1 MHKIFI
7 SYSRQD
13 YAAVVQ
19 LKDEIESLLGYGS
32 CWIDLIGIESDRQF
46 VDVIIDAIDKAVIFL
61 FMYSKHSENSVWTRK
76 EINYANSEKK
86 RIVFLK
92 IDDAEISKYYRFQ
105 FGGHDIIDIEDK
117 KQKKKLLNDLTK
129 WCGLVSPNQE
139 QEQNQEQE
147 PSMEQEPEQDFELKM
162 DFNSNMAHNP
172 NVDLKPKMNF
182 KPKLEINYAKYINS
196 ISKCFSKNWAS
207 FTNYVSHSVCGV
219 IIKGC
224 VLMAILAFAF
234 LFLGWSAVFI
244 LASLVFGV
252 LWYSDE
258 IQNKYPK
265 VGKYILTIR
274 SWSTKFLLGLNSLFS
289 IFWFFTTWGDSDTDL
304 LYFYSC
310 ILILSAALWLLMQL
324 KLIDLGIKTKKE
336 KIAYFG
342 IFVFFYLFSFIVT
355 LIGVYF
361 KTTS

>member
-147 PSMEQEPEQDFELKM
+147 PRM
-162 DFNSNMAHNP
+162 H
-172 NVDLKPKMNF
+172 F

-274 SWSTKFLLGLNSLFS
+274 SWSAKFLLGLNSLFS

-342 IFVFFYLFSFIVT
+342 IFVFFYLCSFIVT

>member
-46 VDVIIDAIDKAVIFL
+46 VDVIIDAIDKAEIFL

-147 PSMEQEPEQDFELKM
+147 PRM
-162 DFNSNMAHNP
+162 H
-172 NVDLKPKMNF
+172 F
-182 KPKLEINYAKYINS
+182 KPKLKINYAKYINS

-265 VGKYILTIR
+265 VGKCILTIR
-274 SWSTKFLLGLNSLFS
+274 SWSAKFLLGLNSLFS

>member
-32 CWIDLIGIESDRQF
+32 CWIDLMGIESDRQF
-46 VDVIIDAIDKAVIFL
+46 VDVIIDAIDKAEIFL

-147 PSMEQEPEQDFELKM
+147 PRM
-162 DFNSNMAHNP
+162 H
-172 NVDLKPKMNF
+172 F

-274 SWSTKFLLGLNSLFS
+274 SWSAKFLLGLNSLFS

-342 IFVFFYLFSFIVT
+342 IFVFFYLCSFIVT

>member
-32 CWIDLIGIESDRQF
+32 CWIDLMGIESDRQF
-46 VDVIIDAIDKAVIFL
+46 VDVIIDAIDKAEIFL

-147 PSMEQEPEQDFELKM
+147 PRM
-162 DFNSNMAHNP
+162 H
-172 NVDLKPKMNF
+172 F

-265 VGKYILTIR
+265 VGKCILTIR
-274 SWSTKFLLGLNSLFS
+274 SWSAKFLLGLNSLFS

>member
-1 MHKIFI
+1 M
-7 SYSRQD
+7 
-13 YAAVVQ
+13 
-19 LKDEIESLLGYGS
+19 
-32 CWIDLIGIESDRQF
+32 
-46 VDVIIDAIDKAVIFL
+46 
-61 FMYSKHSENSVWTRK
+61 
-76 EINYANSEKK
+76 
-86 RIVFLK
+86 K

-105 FGGHDIIDIEDK
+105 FGGHDIIDLEDK

-147 PSMEQEPEQDFELKM
+147 PEQEPEQDFELKM

-172 NVDLKPKMNF
+172 NVDLKPRMHF

-265 VGKYILTIR
+265 VGKCILTIR
-274 SWSTKFLLGLNSLFS
+274 SWSAKFLLGLNSLFS

>member
-46 VDVIIDAIDKAVIFL
+46 VDVIIDAIDKAEIFL

-147 PSMEQEPEQDFELKM
+147 PRMEQEPEQDFELKM

-172 NVDLKPKMNF
+172 NVDLKPRMHF
-182 KPKLEINYAKYINS
+182 KPKLKINYAKYINS

-219 IIKGC
+219 II
-224 VLMAILAFAF
+224 M
-234 LFLGWSAVFI
+234 
-244 LASLVFGV
+244 
-252 LWYSDE
+252 
-258 IQNKYPK
+258 
-265 VGKYILTIR
+265 
-274 SWSTKFLLGLNSLFS
+274 
-289 IFWFFTTWGDSDTDL
+289 
-304 LYFYSC
+304 
-310 ILILSAALWLLMQL
+310 
-324 KLIDLGIKTKKE
+324 
-336 KIAYFG
+336 
-342 IFVFFYLFSFIVT
+342 
-355 LIGVYF
+355 
-361 KTTS
+361 

>member
-76 EINYANSEKK
+76 EIDYANSEKK

-147 PSMEQEPEQDFELKM
+147 PRM
-162 DFNSNMAHNP
+162 
-172 NVDLKPKMNF
+172 
-182 KPKLEINYAKYINS
+182 
-196 ISKCFSKNWAS
+196 
-207 FTNYVSHSVCGV
+207 
-219 IIKGC
+219 
-224 VLMAILAFAF
+224 
-234 LFLGWSAVFI
+234 
-244 LASLVFGV
+244 
-252 LWYSDE
+252 
-258 IQNKYPK
+258 
-265 VGKYILTIR
+265 
-274 SWSTKFLLGLNSLFS
+274 
-289 IFWFFTTWGDSDTDL
+289 
-304 LYFYSC
+304 
-310 ILILSAALWLLMQL
+310 
-324 KLIDLGIKTKKE
+324 
-336 KIAYFG
+336 
-342 IFVFFYLFSFIVT
+342 
-355 LIGVYF
+355 
-361 KTTS
+361 

>member
-46 VDVIIDAIDKAVIFL
+46 VDVIIDAIDKAEIFL

-129 WCGLVSPNQE
+129 WCGFVSPNQE

-147 PSMEQEPEQDFELKM
+147 PRM
-162 DFNSNMAHNP
+162 H
-172 NVDLKPKMNF
+172 F
-182 KPKLEINYAKYINS
+182 KPKLKINYAKYINS

-274 SWSTKFLLGLNSLFS
+274 SWSAKFLLGLNSLFS

-342 IFVFFYLFSFIVT
+342 IFVFFYLCSFIVT

>member
-147 PSMEQEPEQDFELKM
+147 PRM
-162 DFNSNMAHNP
+162 H
-172 NVDLKPKMNF
+172 F

-265 VGKYILTIR
+265 VGKCILTIR
-274 SWSTKFLLGLNSLFS
+274 SWSAKFLLGLNSLFS

-342 IFVFFYLFSFIVT
+342 IFIFFYLFSFIVT

>member
-46 VDVIIDAIDKAVIFL
+46 VDVIIDAIDKAEIFL

-105 FGGHDIIDIEDK
+105 FGGHDIIDLEDK

-147 PSMEQEPEQDFELKM
+147 PRM
-162 DFNSNMAHNP
+162 H
-172 NVDLKPKMNF
+172 F

-265 VGKYILTIR
+265 VGKCILTIR
-274 SWSTKFLLGLNSLFS
+274 SWSAKFLLGLNSLFS

>member
-32 CWIDLIGIESDRQF
+32 CWIDLTGIESDRQF
-46 VDVIIDAIDKAVIFL
+46 VDVIIDAIDKAEIFL

-147 PSMEQEPEQDFELKM
+147 PRM
-162 DFNSNMAHNP
+162 H
-172 NVDLKPKMNF
+172 F

-274 SWSTKFLLGLNSLFS
+274 SWSAKFLLGLNSLFS

>member
-19 LKDEIESLLGYGS
+19 LKEEIESLLGYGS

-46 VDVIIDAIDKAVIFL
+46 VDVIIDAIDKAEIFL

-147 PSMEQEPEQDFELKM
+147 PRM
-162 DFNSNMAHNP
+162 H
-172 NVDLKPKMNF
+172 F
-182 KPKLEINYAKYINS
+182 KPKLKINYAKYINS

-274 SWSTKFLLGLNSLFS
+274 SWSAKFLLGLNSLFS

>member
-117 KQKKKLLNDLTK
+117 KQKRKLLNDLTK

-147 PSMEQEPEQDFELKM
+147 PRM
-162 DFNSNMAHNP
+162 H
-172 NVDLKPKMNF
+172 F

-274 SWSTKFLLGLNSLFS
+274 SWSAKFLLGLNSLFS

-342 IFVFFYLFSFIVT
+342 IFVFFYLCSFIVT

>member
-1 MHKIFI
+1 MK
-7 SYSRQD
+7 
-13 YAAVVQ
+13 
-19 LKDEIESLLGYGS
+19 
-32 CWIDLIGIESDRQF
+32 
-46 VDVIIDAIDKAVIFL
+46 
-61 FMYSKHSENSVWTRK
+61 
-76 EINYANSEKK
+76 
-86 RIVFLK
+86 
-92 IDDAEISKYYRFQ
+92 
-105 FGGHDIIDIEDK
+105 
-117 KQKKKLLNDLTK
+117 
-129 WCGLVSPNQE
+129 
-139 QEQNQEQE
+139 
-147 PSMEQEPEQDFELKM
+147 
-162 DFNSNMAHNP
+162 
-172 NVDLKPKMNF
+172 
-182 KPKLEINYAKYINS
+182 INYAKYINS

-265 VGKYILTIR
+265 VGKCILTIR
-274 SWSTKFLLGLNSLFS
+274 SWSAKFLLGLNSLFS

-342 IFVFFYLFSFIVT
+342 IFVFFYLCSFIVT

>member
-147 PSMEQEPEQDFELKM
+147 PRM
-162 DFNSNMAHNP
+162 H
-172 NVDLKPKMNF
+172 F

-265 VGKYILTIR
+265 VGKCILTIR
-274 SWSTKFLLGLNSLFS
+274 SWSAKFLLGLNSLFS

-342 IFVFFYLFSFIVT
+342 IFVFFYLCSFIVT

>member
-147 PSMEQEPEQDFELKM
+147 PRM
-162 DFNSNMAHNP
+162 H
-172 NVDLKPKMNF
+172 F
-182 KPKLEINYAKYINS
+182 KPKLKIYYAKYINS

-207 FTNYVSHSVCGV
+207 FTNYASHSVCGV

-274 SWSTKFLLGLNSLFS
+274 SWSAKFLLGLNSLFS

>member
-147 PSMEQEPEQDFELKM
+147 PRM
-162 DFNSNMAHNP
+162 H
-172 NVDLKPKMNF
+172 F

-265 VGKYILTIR
+265 VGKCILTIR
-274 SWSTKFLLGLNSLFS
+274 SWSAKFLLGLNSLFS

>member
-147 PSMEQEPEQDFELKM
+147 PRM
-162 DFNSNMAHNP
+162 H
-172 NVDLKPKMNF
+172 F

-274 SWSTKFLLGLNSLFS
+274 SWSAKFLLGLNSLFS

>member
-32 CWIDLIGIESDRQF
+32 CWIDLTGIESDRQF
-46 VDVIIDAIDKAVIFL
+46 VDVIIDAIDKAEIFL

-76 EINYANSEKK
+76 EIDYANSEKK

-147 PSMEQEPEQDFELKM
+147 PRM
-162 DFNSNMAHNP
+162 H
-172 NVDLKPKMNF
+172 F

-274 SWSTKFLLGLNSLFS
+274 SWSAKFLLGLNSLFS

>member
-46 VDVIIDAIDKAVIFL
+46 VDVIIDAIDKAEIFL

-76 EINYANSEKK
+76 EIDYANSEKK

-129 WCGLVSPNQE
+129 WCGFVSPNQE

-147 PSMEQEPEQDFELKM
+147 PRM
-162 DFNSNMAHNP
+162 H
-172 NVDLKPKMNF
+172 F
-182 KPKLEINYAKYINS
+182 KPKLKINYAKYINS

-274 SWSTKFLLGLNSLFS
+274 SWSAKFLLGLNSLFS

-342 IFVFFYLFSFIVT
+342 IFVFFYLCSFIVT

>member
-46 VDVIIDAIDKAVIFL
+46 VDVIIDAIDKAEIFL

-147 PSMEQEPEQDFELKM
+147 PRM
-162 DFNSNMAHNP
+162 H
-172 NVDLKPKMNF
+172 F

-265 VGKYILTIR
+265 VGKCILTIR
-274 SWSTKFLLGLNSLFS
+274 SWSAKFLLGLNSLFS

-355 LIGVYF
+355 LIGVYC

>member
-147 PSMEQEPEQDFELKM
+147 PRM
-162 DFNSNMAHNP
+162 H
-172 NVDLKPKMNF
+172 F

-265 VGKYILTIR
+265 VGKCILTIR
-274 SWSTKFLLGLNSLFS
+274 SWSAKFLLGLNSLFS
-289 IFWFFTTWGDSDTDL
+289 IFWFFTTLGDSDTDL

>member
-46 VDVIIDAIDKAVIFL
+46 VDVIIDAIDKAEIFL

-105 FGGHDIIDIEDK
+105 FGGHDIIDLEDK

-147 PSMEQEPEQDFELKM
+147 PRM
-162 DFNSNMAHNP
+162 H
-172 NVDLKPKMNF
+172 F

-274 SWSTKFLLGLNSLFS
+274 SWSAKFLLGLNSLFS

>member
-46 VDVIIDAIDKAVIFL
+46 VDVIIDAIDKAEIFL

-147 PSMEQEPEQDFELKM
+147 PRM
-162 DFNSNMAHNP
+162 H
-172 NVDLKPKMNF
+172 F

-196 ISKCFSKNWAS
+196 ISKCSSKNWAS
-207 FTNYVSHSVCGV
+207 FTNYASHSVCGV

-274 SWSTKFLLGLNSLFS
+274 SWSAKFLLGLNSLFS

-342 IFVFFYLFSFIVT
+342 IFVFFYLCSFIVT

>member
-117 KQKKKLLNDLTK
+117 KQKKKLLNDITK

-147 PSMEQEPEQDFELKM
+147 PRM
-162 DFNSNMAHNP
+162 H
-172 NVDLKPKMNF
+172 F

-274 SWSTKFLLGLNSLFS
+274 SWSAKFLLGLNSLFS

-342 IFVFFYLFSFIVT
+342 IFVFFYLCSFIVT

>member
-19 LKDEIESLLGYGS
+19 LKEEIESLLGYGS

-46 VDVIIDAIDKAVIFL
+46 VDVIIDAIDKAEIFL

-139 QEQNQEQE
+139 QEQNQDQE
-147 PSMEQEPEQDFELKM
+147 PRM
-162 DFNSNMAHNP
+162 H
-172 NVDLKPKMNF
+172 F

-265 VGKYILTIR
+265 VGKCILTIR
-274 SWSTKFLLGLNSLFS
+274 SWSAKFLLGLNSLFS

>member
-46 VDVIIDAIDKAVIFL
+46 VDVIIDAIDKAEIFL

-147 PSMEQEPEQDFELKM
+147 PRM
-162 DFNSNMAHNP
+162 H
-172 NVDLKPKMNF
+172 F

-265 VGKYILTIR
+265 VGKCILTIR
-274 SWSTKFLLGLNSLFS
+274 SWSAKFLLGLNSLFS

>member
-46 VDVIIDAIDKAVIFL
+46 VDVIIDAIDKAEIFL

-117 KQKKKLLNDLTK
+117 KQKRKLLNDLTK

-147 PSMEQEPEQDFELKM
+147 PRM
-162 DFNSNMAHNP
+162 H
-172 NVDLKPKMNF
+172 F

-274 SWSTKFLLGLNSLFS
+274 SWSAKFLLGLNSLFS

>member
-46 VDVIIDAIDKAVIFL
+46 VDVIIDAIDKAEIFL

-147 PSMEQEPEQDFELKM
+147 PRM
-162 DFNSNMAHNP
+162 H
-172 NVDLKPKMNF
+172 F

-274 SWSTKFLLGLNSLFS
+274 SWSAKFLLGLNSLFS

>member
-147 PSMEQEPEQDFELKM
+147 PRM
-162 DFNSNMAHNP
+162 H
-172 NVDLKPKMNF
+172 F

-196 ISKCFSKNWAS
+196 ISKYFSKNWAS

-265 VGKYILTIR
+265 VGKCILTIR
-274 SWSTKFLLGLNSLFS
+274 SWSAKFLLGLNSLFS

-342 IFVFFYLFSFIVT
+342 IFVFFYLCSFIVT

>member
-105 FGGHDIIDIEDK
+105 FGGHDIIDLEDK

-147 PSMEQEPEQDFELKM
+147 PRM
-162 DFNSNMAHNP
+162 H
-172 NVDLKPKMNF
+172 F

-274 SWSTKFLLGLNSLFS
+274 SWSAKFLLGLNSLFS

-342 IFVFFYLFSFIVT
+342 IFVFFYLCSFIVT